1 MALSPSEFEFLRQL
15 IRKDAGIVLE
25 SGKEYLIET
34 RLASVVRQ
42 HGLAGLSE
50 IVSVLRARPF
60 DPIRESIKEA
70 MTTNETSF
78 FRDIHPFEALR
89 TTIIPELMKA
99 RAETRTL
106 NLWCAAASSGQEPYS
121 VMMLLR
127 QHFPQLD
134 GWTIRFLC
142 TDLSREMI
150 ERCQSGRYSQLEV
163 NRGLP
168 APMLVKHFRRQG
180 SDWFI
185 DEKLR
190 EPLQFRTMNLIEPW
204 PTMPA
209 MDLVMI
215 RNVLIY
221 FDLDTKRDILG
232 RIRSLL
238 RPDGYLVLGAAET
251 TMNLDEGYERVAIGA
266 SSTYRVRRGAGPAP
280 RPFLAPVAAS
290 AASASA
296 AAALPPAAPP
306 AAAPP
311 AAAPPAAT
319 PRFGGAAPAPAPA
332 VRPVVRPVTP
342 SPVPVRPFGSAAG
355 ATPGGRWPRRPIQ
368 GEQPTGRPTSEPSA

>member
-1 MALSPSEFEFLRQL
+1 MALSPAEFEFLRQL

-25 SGKEYLIET
+25 AGKEYLIET

-42 HGLAGLSE
+42 HGLSGLSE

-89 TTIIPELMKA
+89 TQIIPDLIKT
-99 RAETRTL
+99 RAEARTL
-106 NLWCAAASSGQEPYS
+106 NFWCAAASSGQEPYS

-150 ERCQSGRYSQLEV
+150 DRCQAGRYSQLEV

-168 APMLVKHFRRQG
+168 APMLVKYFRRQG

-204 PTMPA
+204 PVMPA

-232 RIRSLL
+232 RIRTLL
-238 RPDGYLVLGAAET
+238 RPDGYLLLGAAET
-251 TMNLDEGYERVAIGA
+251 TMNLDDGFERVAIGA
-266 SSTYRVRRGAGPAP
+266 SSTYRVRSAANAGAPPRMFATAAATATGRPAP
-280 RPFLAPVAAS
+280 GAT
-290 AASASA
+290 A
-296 AAALPPAAPP
+296 AAARPTPAAPAKAAPAPASTSAPATAP
-306 AAAPP
+306 AAARIPGT
-311 AAAPPAAT
+311 T
-319 PRFGGAAPAPAPA
+319 PSPAPA
-332 VRPVVRPVTP
+332 VRPTT
-342 SPVPVRPFGSAAG
+342 PVRPSTVTGPLGFKAS
-355 ATPGGRWPRRPIQ
+355 GRRADQLPN
-368 GEQPTGRPTSEPSA
+368 PSA